1 MSAGELRERVAF
13 DRRAV
18 VDDGYGNTVSGDW
31 QEQFVVWARIQPLK
45 GGEGVQAARLAGSQ
59 PVVIRIRLSSHAR
72 QISTEWRARDARVG
86 TLFNITSMAN
96 MDEKGAYLDV
106 LATSGVAVG

>member
-13 DRRAV
+13 DRRAA
-18 VDDGYGNTVSGDW
+18 VDDGYGNMVAGDW

-45 GGEGVQAARLAGSQ
+45 GGEGVQAARLAGTQ
-59 PVVIRIRLSSHAR
+59 PVIIRVRSSSSTR
-72 QISTEWRARDARVG
+72 QIRTDWRARDARIG

-96 MDEKGAYLDV
+96 MDEKGAYLDL
-106 LATSGVAVG
+106 LATSGEAVG

>member
-13 DRRAV
+13 DRRDA
-18 VDDGYGNTVSGDW
+18 VDDGYGNTVAGDW
-31 QEQFVVWARIQPLK
+31 REQFVVWARIQPLK

-59 PVVIRIRLSSHAR
+59 PVVIRVRLSS
-72 QISTEWRARDARVG
+72 STREIRVDWRARDVRNG
-86 TLFNITSMAN
+86 MPFNITSMAN

-106 LATSGVAVG
+106 LATSGVAIG

>member
-1 MSAGELRERVAF
+1 MSAGELRGRIAF

-18 VDDGYGNTVSGDW
+18 VDDSYGNTVAGDW

-59 PVVIRIRLSSHAR
+59 PVVIRVRLSSSTR
-72 QISTEWRARDARVG
+72 QIGADWRARDARKG

-96 MDEKGAYLDV
+96 MDEKNAYLDV

>member
-13 DRRAV
+13 DRRDV

-31 QEQFVVWARIQPLK
+31 REQFVVWARIRPLK

-59 PVVIRIRLSSHAR
+59 PVVIRVRLSSSTK
-72 QISTEWRARDARVG
+72 QISADWRARDARMG

-96 MDEKGAYLDV
+96 MDEKGAYLDI